1 METSCD
7 RGSFLGNGCGSGMSS
22 ALKTC
27 SACTG
32 GSRDEGAVE
41 GGDIPGGRRVHSDRC
56 CFQYWKPTFTYV
68 DDADDADDADESDDD
83 GCEKDDI

>member
-27 SACTG
+27 SACIG
-32 GSRDEGAVE
+32 GSGGEGAFDGV
-41 GGDIPGGRRVHSDRC
+41 PGGKRVHSDRC
-56 CFQYWKPTFTYV
+56 CFQYWKPTLTYV
-68 DDADDADDADESDDD
+68 DDADDADEPDED
-83 GCEKDDI
+83 GCEQDEI